1 MDMLF
6 KNHSVNELT
15 SVLEFGWES
24 MGSSALDQIC
34 WFLLKENYV
43 LKITHGTLKYEEK
56 WQLLEVILND
66 FLPIKGCRVI

>member
-1 MDMLF
+1 MLF
-6 KNHSVNELT
+6 KNHSVNEWT
-15 SVLEFGWES
+15 SVLEFGN
-24 MGSSALDQIC
+24 SALDQIC

-56 WQLLEVILND
+56 LQLLEVILND